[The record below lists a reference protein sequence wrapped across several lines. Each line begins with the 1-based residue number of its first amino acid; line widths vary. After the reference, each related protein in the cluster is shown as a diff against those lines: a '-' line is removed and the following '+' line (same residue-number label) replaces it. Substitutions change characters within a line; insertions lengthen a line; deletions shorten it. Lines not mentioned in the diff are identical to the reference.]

1 MGELAI
7 IYAVAKNGVIG
18 RGGQLPWSYPED
30 RARYEDLTRG
40 HAVIMG
46 RRTFEEQGVPLP
58 GRTNIV
64 VSRTF
69 VPPAGVAVVP
79 DLDAALSLAHRVDRS
94 PFVIGGAQLF
104 AAAVPRVTRVY
115 MTEIPESPEGD
126 TTFRL
131 DEAPFR
137 EVSREERP
145 DGLVFRVL
153 ERRSSTAPEQGAR

>member
-1 MGELAI
+1 MRELAI
-7 IYAVAKNGVIG
+7 IYAVARNGVIG

-58 GRTNIV
+58 GRHNVV
-64 VSRTF
+64 VSKTF
-69 VPPAGVAVVP
+69 VAPDGVDVAP
-79 DLDAALSLAHRVDRS
+79 DLDAALELAYRVDPS
-94 PFVIGGAQLF
+94 PFVIGGAKLF
-104 AAAVPRVTRVY
+104 ESAMPRVTRVFV
-115 MTEIPESPEGD
+115 TEIPESPEGD

-137 EVSREERP
+137 EISRETTP
-145 DGLVFRVL
+145 SGLVFRVL
-153 ERRSSTAPEQGAR
+153 QRDSGVRIQEGP